1 MITNIQDKLR
11 ASNVMRWHTVP
22 MVRTQSVAEH
32 SFNVAMMVEELATRL
47 KFKFEDID
55 RLVAR
60 ALHHDLHEIIDG
72 DTPSPV
78 KPKPLIDWSE
88 TWDGGHVLAFCDL
101 LDSLAFASKYH
112 SEQHGQNA
120 SEILDAKLREIQ
132 GKAKCNAVDGFVT
145 DVLHGRYKYEW

>member
-22 MVRTQSVAEH
+22 MVKMQSVAEH
-32 SFNVAMMVEELATRL
+32 SFNVAIMCLELSTRL
-47 KFKFEDID
+47 GLGY
-55 RLVAR
+55 RGTHHLVIE